1 MTNGA
6 ILFNSCGKIILS
18 KQVDNTLIINANS
31 LTLTSL
37 FKKIFF
43 QLIKLKKKK
52 KKIFF
57 PVGGKFGPSG
67 NKGPEAQVAGFFP
80 YFP

>member
-31 LTLTSL
+31 LSLTSL
-37 FKKIFF
+37 F
-43 QLIKLKKKK
+43 